1 MKQRLLIILLTLL
14 TTTTVWADVNLVAS
28 PAEGGTIE
36 FPSDQDPDHL
46 VVKPSSGYY
55 IENVIHVYEKGGNT
69 GFQTLTLDLSGN
81 YNVDSTLGGTVTAY
95 FKKADV
101 HVSFNMNGH
110 PNAANAPGNKDLAI
124 DETVTRPTPVP
135 TDGDYLV
142 VGWYMDAACTT
153 PYNFDTPLYNIL
165 KLITNKPHYNLTVYA
180 LWAKENCTVTFKANG
195 GTAGTMD
202 AVMKAGGTEFEI
214 PSCDFSLADYL
225 FIGWATSADGGVAY
239 KPGEKITLTD
249 DLMLYA
255 KWKKENCTVTFKAN
269 GGTGSMDAVKQEV
282 GTEFEIPSCSFS
294 YGIYVCVGW
303 ATSADG
309 GVAYK
314 PGEKITLTDDLTLYA
329 RWAKEN
335 CTVTFKANGGTGTM
349 DAVMKAGGTEFE
361 IPSCGFSLN
370 DYHPYVGWATSAD
383 GGVVYRPG
391 DKITLYDDLTLYAKW
406 SYPHTEFTLNGLKYE
421 SNNETSPTVSL
432 IQNDGSQP
440 MGDIVI
446 PGSVTYGGTE
456 YTVTTIGFYAF
467 DGCTGLTSV
476 TIPASMTTIGFE
488 AFLNCTGL
496 TSVTIPSSVT
506 TIEPDAFRGCTG
518 LTSVTIPSSVET
530 IDDCAFVGC
539 TGLTSVTIFA
549 PSLKKYGD
557 PAFYS
562 NAEGRKFYV
571 PSGSVNT
578 YKAGWSDCASDIEP
592 LDYIIDE
599 GKDVSILS
607 NGTGKNVALK
617 RSFAKGKKQTV
628 CLPYA
633 PKELLNYGK
642 VWAFTGINEGKAV
655 MTEITDKASLQANT
669 PYIFEASNDLT
680 NITFPSVEISIGSD
694 PKTVDGTAGFTFHG
708 TYAEKIWEATSDEV
722 TGGTIYGFMMKD
734 NDGQTVGQFV
744 KARRRTVLRPF
755 SCYLE
760 YSGSLTGTASATR
773 GEAQEPLPEVIDIL
787 WLKAGDAGSA
797 TGIKEVKSEK
807 YGVEGWFS
815 LDGRRLSGKPS
826 QKGIYI
832 HEGKKVV
839 VK

>member
-1 MKQRLLIILLTLL
+1 M
-14 TTTTVWADVNLVAS
+14 
-28 PAEGGTIE
+28 
-36 FPSDQDPDHL
+36 
-46 VVKPSSGYY
+46 
-55 IENVIHVYEKGGNT
+55 
-69 GFQTLTLDLSGN
+69 
-81 YNVDSTLGGTVTAY
+81 
-95 FKKADV
+95 
-101 HVSFNMNGH
+101 
-110 PNAANAPGNKDLAI
+110 
-124 DETVTRPTPVP
+124 
-135 TDGDYLV
+135 
-142 VGWYMDAACTT
+142 
-153 PYNFDTPLYNIL
+153 
-165 KLITNKPHYNLTVYA
+165 
-180 LWAKENCTVTFKANG
+180 
-195 GTAGTMD
+195 
-202 AVMKAGGTEFEI
+202 
-214 PSCDFSLADYL
+214 
-225 FIGWATSADGGVAY
+225 
-239 KPGEKITLTD
+239 
-249 DLMLYA
+249 
-255 KWKKENCTVTFKAN
+255 
-269 GGTGSMDAVKQEV
+269 
-282 GTEFEIPSCSFS
+282 
-294 YGIYVCVGW
+294 
-303 ATSADG
+303 
-309 GVAYK
+309 
-314 PGEKITLTDDLTLYA
+314 
-329 RWAKEN
+329 
-335 CTVTFKANGGTGTM
+335 
-349 DAVMKAGGTEFE
+349 
-361 IPSCGFSLN
+361 
-370 DYHPYVGWATSAD
+370 
-383 GGVVYRPG
+383 
-391 DKITLYDDLTLYAKW
+391 
-406 SYPHTEFTLNGLKYE
+406 
-421 SNNETSPTVSL
+421 
-432 IQNDGSQP
+432 
-440 MGDIVI
+440 
-446 PGSVTYGGTE
+446 
-456 YTVTTIGFYAF
+456 TIG
-467 DGCTGLTSV
+467 
-476 TIPASMTTIGFE
+476 ASTFE
-488 AFLNCTGL
+488 
-496 TSVTIPSSVT
+496 
-506 TIEPDAFRGCTG
+506 
-518 LTSVTIPSSVET
+518 
-530 IDDCAFVGC
+530 GC

-549 PSLKKYGD
+549 PLLTKYGNH
-557 PAFYS
+557 AFLN
-562 NAEGRKFYV
+562 NASGRKIYV
-571 PSGSVNT
+571 PSGSVGT
-578 YKAGWSDCASDIEP
+578 YKAGWDGYVSASDIEP

>member
-180 LWAKENCTVTFKANG
+180 LWA
-195 GTAGTMD
+195 
-202 AVMKAGGTEFEI
+202 
-214 PSCDFSLADYL
+214 
-225 FIGWATSADGGVAY
+225 
-239 KPGEKITLTD
+239 
-249 DLMLYA
+249 
-255 KWKKENCTVTFKAN
+255 KENCTVTFKAN